1 MVNLV
6 KNLKYN
12 KNRQGRIKMYEIE
25 YNGEK
30 IPYEIT
36 KSKIKN
42 LYIHIKEG
50 KVIVKAPLKLK
61 EKHIVDFVNKKSK
74 WIYKNVK
81 EVEKRVKKENII
93 KSEDIQKLEMIVN
106 NSVQEYSEKL
116 GISPNKVKFKNIKY
130 AWGSCSSKKNI
141 SINIQLATKE
151 EQVIKYVVLH
161 EMCHLKYMNHSKD
174 FWNLVENYM
183 PNYKIYKKR
192 LKAQK

>member
-1 MVNLV
+1 MH
-6 KNLKYN
+6 
-12 KNRQGRIKMYEIE
+12 EIE

-30 IPYEIT
+30 IPYEII

-50 KVIVKAPLKLK
+50 EVIVKAPSKLK
-61 EKHIVDFVNKKSK
+61 EKYIIDFVNKKSK

-81 EVEKRVKKENII
+81 EAEKCNKNENIVT
-93 KSEDIQKLEMIVN
+93 SEDLQRLEVIVN
-106 NSVQEYSEKL
+106 NSIKEYSKKL
-116 GISPNKVKFKNIKY
+116 GISPNKVKLKDIKY

-183 PNYKIYKKR
+183 PDYKIYKKK
-192 LKAQK
+192 LKFQK

>member
-1 MVNLV
+1 
-6 KNLKYN
+6 
-12 KNRQGRIKMYEIE
+12 MYEIE

-50 KVIVKAPLKLK
+50 KVIVKAPLKLT
-61 EKHIVDFVNKKSK
+61 EKYIIDFVNKKSK

-81 EVEKRVKKENII
+81 EAEKRYKKEDIVNL
-93 KSEDIQKLEMIVN
+93 EDIQRLETIVN
-106 NSVQEYSEKL
+106 SSIKEYSKKL
-116 GISPNKVKFKNIKY
+116 GISPNKVKLKNIKY
-130 AWGSCSSKKNI
+130 AWGSCSSKRNI
-141 SINIQLATKE
+141 SINIQLAKKE

-161 EMCHLKYMNHSKD
+161 EMCHLKYMNHSKE

-192 LKAQK
+192 LKI

>member
-1 MVNLV
+1 
-6 KNLKYN
+6 
-12 KNRQGRIKMYEIE
+12 MYEIE

-36 KSKIKN
+36 KSRIKN
-42 LYIHIKEG
+42 LYIQIKEG
-50 KVIVKAPLKLK
+50 KVIGKAPLKLK
-61 EKHIVDFVNKKSK
+61 EKYIIDFVNKKSK

-81 EVEKRVKKENII
+81 EAEKRDKKENII
-93 KSEDIQKLEMIVN
+93 KPEDIQKLEMIVN
-106 NSVQEYSEKL
+106 NSVQEYSKKL
-116 GISPNKVKFKNIKY
+116 GISPNKVKLKNIKY

-183 PNYKIYKKR
+183 PNYKMYKKK
-192 LKAQK
+192 LKS